1 MPDNWTTVATF
12 QDTIAAAVAK
22 NFLDNEGIPS
32 ILLDE
37 ATVATDWMLSTAI
50 GGIKLQVAP
59 HHLERAELLLVQI
72 RETQDEQAANTPVPD
87 ANAGQFASA
96 EIAED
101 LQSDLEDKQPINELT
116 DKLFRTTVFGYIIWP
131 LQAYALFLMLQI
143 ATSEGKVSPKRR
155 WKIWL
160 SVVLNVPILMVVI
173 VPLLCLQS
181 WLPGN
186 AGTPDQPIWRR
197 HSYPSLKFSVKFPH
211 EPRPSERNFDGFS
224 AQHYSTRAKHRT
236 YEITYVKNYVR
247 DRAPLDNEELAK
259 LVQGHAFANSSNVI
273 KSAIA
278 EHKGISGVEY
288 RLAHRNYFE
297 RGRIFI
303 RANDAIHLIAQS
315 GDDDLAD
322 TEPQQFFDS
331 LTWR

>member
-59 HHLERAELLLVQI
+59 HHIERAELLLVQI

-197 HSYPSLKFSVKFPH
+197 HALPNQRLTVKFPH
-211 EPRPSERNFDGFS
+211 EPGHVDGLFDRFAAHDYA
-224 AQHYSTRAKHRT
+224 AQAKHRV
-236 YEITYVKNYVR
+236 YWVRIIENYAR
-247 DRAPLDNEELAK
+247 GRAPLGNEELTKILSERATANGSNLMK
-259 LVQGHAFANSSNVI
+259 TAEVEHRGFA
-273 KSAIA
+273 
-278 EHKGISGVEY
+278 GIEY
-288 RLAHRNYFE
+288 RIIHPNFLE
-297 RGRIFI
+297 RGRIFN
-303 RANDAIHLIAQS
+303 RSNDVILILAQS
-315 GDDDLAD
+315 DIDDLAEA
-322 TEPQQFFDS
+322 EPQQFLDS